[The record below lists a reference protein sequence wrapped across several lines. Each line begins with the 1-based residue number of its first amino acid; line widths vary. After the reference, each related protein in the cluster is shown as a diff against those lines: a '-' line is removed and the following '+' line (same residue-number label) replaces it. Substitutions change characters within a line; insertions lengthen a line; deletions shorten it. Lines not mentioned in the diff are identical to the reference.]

1 MNNTQ
6 NQKIAQVT
14 DKTLIVDQALNNYNE
29 QVQIDV
35 QTMLNG
41 RPCTMNALVADVKK
55 QIYTALRKA
64 FRK

>member
-35 QTMLNG
+35 
-41 RPCTMNALVADVKK
+41 
-55 QIYTALRKA
+55 
-64 FRK
+64 